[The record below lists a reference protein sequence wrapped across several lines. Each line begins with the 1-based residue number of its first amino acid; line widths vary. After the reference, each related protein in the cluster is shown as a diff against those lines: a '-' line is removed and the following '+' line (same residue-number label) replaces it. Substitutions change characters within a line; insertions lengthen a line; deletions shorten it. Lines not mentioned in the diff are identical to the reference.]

1 MFCSFCGKELADE
14 VNSCSSC
21 GQPLPRAEHAADPA
35 ATPEQVA
42 PPAVKSAPRMPA
54 AGVVWCAI
62 CLAANL
68 ALAILGIVALSA
80 QRGGNAAGIVAIIA
94 TFVAAFGFVMLLFAN
109 REGLYVL
116 CLAALVGVVTNFAV
130 GSWINALFG
139 VLNPVITWLFIRNLW
154 EKMGQPFETPRSRR
168 TALILASI
176 PYTGWFG
183 LDRLYLGYGW
193 LGFLKA
199 ITCGGM
205 LVWYVID
212 IVKLARNRMRDGFDQ
227 PLCWRSGSPSPI
239 QRAQSKGKALRVWGI
254 VLISMGLVVGI
265 NGVVQVSFGG
275 SYKSVGDFITGPIL
289 FIGVGIFLLLRGLK
303 RAAQQ

>member
-42 PPAVKSAPRMPA
+42 PPAVKSAPRMSA

-80 QRGGNAAGIVAIIA
+80 QRGGNAAASSHHSDICGGIW
-94 TFVAAFGFVMLLFAN
+94 FRDAAFCQ

-130 GSWINALFG
+130 GSG
-139 VLNPVITWLFIRNLW
+139 
-154 EKMGQPFETPRSRR
+154 
-168 TALILASI
+168 
-176 PYTGWFG
+176 
-183 LDRLYLGYGW
+183 
-193 LGFLKA
+193 
-199 ITCGGM
+199 
-205 LVWYVID
+205 
-212 IVKLARNRMRDGFDQ
+212 
-227 PLCWRSGSPSPI
+227 
-239 QRAQSKGKALRVWGI
+239 
-254 VLISMGLVVGI
+254 
-265 NGVVQVSFGG
+265 
-275 SYKSVGDFITGPIL
+275 
-289 FIGVGIFLLLRGLK
+289 
-303 RAAQQ
+303 